1 MILTDAE
8 IAELTRRER
17 RPAQRRVLDALGIP
31 YRIRPDGTLVVF
43 KAYFNAP
50 PQDRQT
56 SPRLRLS

>member
-31 YRIRPDGTLVVF
+31 YRVRPDGTLVVF

-50 PQDRQT
+50 TQDR
-56 SPRLRLS
+56 SPPPRLRLS